1 MSQECRLILE
11 MVKDG
16 KINIDEAEKLLDKA
30 DYTVET
36 NNEALLIKSINKKFL
51 RVLVTEENNTKVN
64 INIPIALAEVGL
76 KFIPK
81 DCLTIEG
88 QDINLNEIL
97 QLIEQGNDGE
107 LINIETQ
114 DKGKEIKVKIY
125 ID

>member
-1 MSQECRLILE
+1 MSEESRLILE

-16 KINIDEAEKLLDKA
+16 KINIDEAEKLLDK
-30 DYTVET
+30 TEPVENT
-36 NNEALLIKSINKKFL
+36 LHEASLTKSINKKFL

-81 DCLTIEG
+81 DCLKIEG

-97 QLIEQGNDGE
+97 QLIEQGNAGE